1 MKYGWDK
8 IKVVTDNLSKGD
20 NLQALWFDTCGY
32 LLIWKWTNEYWT
44 QWDPLMSDEVPC
56 WSEANCPNCQPK
68 ITDVMDLP
76 WRPNPCNEW
85 DAILALTHSGKLK
98 TICESEWIDNDR
110 KVAVSDNDEIPW
122 HLKDKLIVCDSNW
135 PLSFHEN
142 EEWNFHTYCLGW
154 DPTKAN
160 LKFIDLKDTPN
171 NYSSP
176 WLLYSDWDW
185 ISYLEPNVCEDS
197 DFAYIVFN
205 KRTWTFDTV
214 CDNDTSYALWY
225 FDWWSVEVPVDSEW
239 IRIYATN
246 YNDQTAW
253 DLVFNWRWHLA
264 ATDDIITWSWATLFY
279 ITRPWIYTIT
289 CNSTLH
295 NKTEAWLQA
304 ARWWLLI
311 VQWWQE
317 YEWTDFKYDSRWYT
331 KYVNDFYPNNID
343 QNYIVDPEQWKWV
356 SERNLE
362 LSIMSFNTTHSI
374 VAWDSV
380 SENNPMWVWFR
391 VRCSTHLHDHRMY
404 PASEDKWAERL
415 NSVTLE
421 LTDWTHNKWP
431 KTRITCIRN
440 WSVPPTYKS
449 RF

>member
-20 NLQALWFDTCGY
+20 NLQALWFDTCWY
-32 LLIWKWTNEYWT
+32 LLIWKWSNEYWT

-76 WRPNPCNEW
+76 GRPEPCNEW
-85 DAILALTHSGKLK
+85 DAILALSHSGRLK
-98 TICESEWIDNDR
+98 TICESQWEDKDR

-122 HLKDKLIVCDSNW
+122 HLKDKLIVCDNNW
-135 PLSFHEN
+135 PLSFTEN
-142 EEWNFHTYCLGW
+142 EQWNFHTYCLNW

-176 WLLYSDWDW
+176 GLLYSDWNW

-205 KRTWTFDTV
+205 KRTWSFDTV
-214 CDNDTSYALWY
+214 CDNDMSYALWY
-225 FDWWSVEVPVDSEW
+225 FDWGNVNIPVDTEW
-239 IRIYATN
+239 VRIYATN
-246 YNDQTAW
+246 YNDQSAW
-253 DLVFNWRWHLA
+253 EYVFNWRWHLA
-264 ATDDIITWSWATLFY
+264 ATNDIKNWTWTTLFY
-279 ITRPWIYTIT
+279 ITKPWVYTIT
-289 CNSTLH
+289 CNSTLR
-295 NKTEAWLQA
+295 NLTEAWLQA

-331 KYVNDFYPNNID
+331 RYVNDFYPNQPD
-343 QNYIVDPEQWKWV
+343 PDYIHDSWIGWWLD
-356 SERNLE
+356 ERNLE
-362 LSIMSFNTTHSI
+362 LSIMSFNTTHTI
-374 VAWDSV
+374 VADWV
-380 SENNPMWVWFR
+380 SEDNPMWIWFW
-391 VRCSTHLHDHRMY
+391 VRCSTYLHDHRMDDSS
-404 PASEDKWAERL
+404 SEPLE
-415 NSVTLE
+415 SVLIW
-421 LTDWTHNKWP
+421 LTWWETTVWP
-431 KTRITCIRN
+431 KTRITCLRN
-440 WSVPPTYKS
+440 WSIPPTYKS

>member
-8 IKVVTDNLSKGD
+8 IKVVTDNLNKGD
-20 NLQALWFDTCGY
+20 NLQALWFDTCWY

-76 WRPNPCNEW
+76 GRPKPCNEW
-85 DAILALTHSGKLK
+85 DAILALSHSGRLK
-98 TICESEWIDNDR
+98 TICESQWEDKDR

-122 HLKDKLIVCDSNW
+122 HLKDKLIVCDNNW

-142 EEWNFHTYCLGW
+142 EQWNFHTYCLAW

-176 WLLYSDWDW
+176 GLLYSDWNW

-205 KRTWTFDTV
+205 KRTWSFDTV
-214 CDNDTSYALWY
+214 CDNDMSYALWY
-225 FDWWSVEVPVDSEW
+225 FDWGNVNIPVDTEW
-239 IRIYATN
+239 VRIYATN
-246 YNDQTAW
+246 TNDQSAW
-253 DLVFNWRWHLA
+253 EYVFNWRWHLA
-264 ATDDIITWSWATLFY
+264 ATNDIKTWEWTTLFY
-279 ITRPWIYTIT
+279 ITKPWVYTVT
-289 CNSTLH
+289 CNSTLR
-295 NKTEAWLQA
+295 NLTEAWLQA

-331 KYVNDFYPNNID
+331 RYVNDFYPNQPD
-343 QNYIVDPEQWKWV
+343 PDYIHDSWIGWWLD
-356 SERNLE
+356 ERNLE
-362 LSIMSFNTTHSI
+362 LSIMSFNTTHTI
-374 VAWDSV
+374 VADWV
-380 SENNPMWVWFR
+380 SEDNPMWIWFW
-391 VRCSTHLHDHRMY
+391 VRCSTYLHDHRMDDSS
-404 PASEDKWAERL
+404 SEP
-415 NSVTLE
+415 LE
-421 LTDWTHNKWP
+421 NVLIWLTWWETTVWP
-431 KTRITCIRN
+431 KTRITCLRN
-440 WSVPPTYKS
+440 WSIPPTYKS